1 MTRRTIVV
9 AALIVAFSLSLLNRK
24 TDASDW
30 IGIYARIDRVVYEPG
45 PNDPERI
52 QIWGAFAM
60 ASKENRNSYE
70 PARRGYLYYSLKPG
84 KEEVCRKE
92 WADLKAKAGTDQ
104 IIGFGGRDMATGH
117 VRKADEKATD
127 PDVYPVGFGLVKMS
141 DRGTNYPP
149 IVELK
154 SLPRDQK

>member
-1 MTRRTIVV
+1 MARSSIVV

-24 TDASDW
+24 TAASDW
-30 IGIYARIDRVVYEPG
+30 IGIYARIDKVVFEPG
-45 PNDPERI
+45 AIDPERV
-52 QIWGAFAM
+52 QIWGAFAL

-104 IIGFGGRDMATGH
+104 IIGFGGRDMPTGH

-154 SLPRDQK
+154 SLPRGQK

>member
-104 IIGFGGRDMATGH
+104 IIGFGGRDMTTGH

-127 PDVYPVGFGLVKMS
+127 PDVYPIGFGLVKMS

>member
-1 MTRRTIVV
+1 MARRTIVV
-9 AALIVAFSLSLLNRK
+9 AAIIVAFSLSLLNRN

-30 IGIYARIDRVVYEPG
+30 IGIYARIDRVVFEPG
-45 PNDPERI
+45 TNDPERI
-52 QIWGAFAM
+52 QIWGAFAL

-84 KEEVCRKE
+84 KEDVCRKE

-104 IIGFGGRDMATGH
+104 IIGFGGRDMPTGRL
-117 VRKADEKATD
+117 RKADEKATD
-127 PDVYPVGFGLVKMS
+127 PDVYPVGFGPVKMS
-141 DRGTNYPP
+141 DRNNYPP

-154 SLPRDQK
+154 SLPRDHK

>member
-1 MTRRTIVV
+1 MARRTIVV

-92 WADLKAKAGTDQ
+92 WADLKA
-104 IIGFGGRDMATGH
+104 
-117 VRKADEKATD
+117 
-127 PDVYPVGFGLVKMS
+127 
-141 DRGTNYPP
+141 
-149 IVELK
+149 
-154 SLPRDQK
+154 

>member
-1 MTRRTIVV
+1 MARRTIVV
-9 AALIVAFSLSLLNRK
+9 ATLIVAFSLSLFTLK

-30 IGIYARIDRVVYEPG
+30 IGIYARIDKVVFEP
-45 PNDPERI
+45 DATAPERI
-52 QIWGAFAM
+52 QIWGAFAL

-70 PARRGYLYYSLKPG
+70 TGKRGYLYYSLKPG

-104 IIGFGGRDMATGH
+104 IIGFGGRDMPTGRL
-117 VRKADEKATD
+117 RKADEKATD

-141 DRGTNYPP
+141 DRGNNYPP